1 MGLPLWGACVKSSGV
16 LLALLALQSFCALF
30 FLFEILASILGIRS
44 VPIPWHVR
52 ELLEIG
58 AALGLLLGA
67 ILGAVALRQ
76 AFRARARAEANLAQV
91 QKAFRE
97 HIDASF
103 AHWELT
109 PAERDVALFSIKGLS
124 IQEIAGLRETSEGT
138 VKAQCNAIYRKAGV
152 SGRAQLMS
160 LFLDDLLAEEA

>member
-1 MGLPLWGACVKSSGV
+1 M
-16 LLALLALQSFCALF
+16 F
-30 FLFEILASILGIRS
+30 FLADIVLTLVGVRS
-44 VPIPWHVR
+44 APVAWHVR

-67 ILGAVALRQ
+67 GLGAIAWRQ
-76 AFRARARAEANLAQV
+76 AVRARARAEASLAQV
-91 QKAFRE
+91 QLAFRDHME
-97 HIDASF
+97 ASF
-103 AHWELT
+103 ATWQLT

-124 IQEIAGLRETSEGT
+124 IQEIAQLRQTSEGT

-160 LFLDDLLAEEA
+160 LFLDDLLADATGAT